1 MLITL
6 LFIGI
11 LFLILINLIKS
22 LSLFY
27 LLHQHNLYTPGLF
40 MDILLYCLSLIL
52 GLLILVDR
60 LGQKVS

>member
-6 LFIGI
+6 LLMGI
-11 LFLILINLIKS
+11 LFLIFINLIKS

-27 LLHQHNLYTPGLF
+27 LLHQHNLYTSGLI
-40 MDILLYCLSLIL
+40 MDIFLYCLSLIL
-52 GLLILVDR
+52 GLLILFDR